1 MTLVLKL
8 RFVVAMLV
16 VTVKEPASPVVPVS
30 MNTGP
35 NKYHIPF
42 LKKMKKKIL
51 FRNLNI
57 KSEQ

>member
-30 MNTGP
+30 MNTVP

-42 LKKMKKKIL
+42 LKKNEEKNTFSKFEYKK
-51 FRNLNI
+51 
-57 KSEQ
+57 